1 MDDGVRRVDKAVV
14 CIAIET
20 ELRRGEVA
28 NENSDTRLEV
38 FVKTRKVHVEL
49 HRLPQA
55 NLRVVRIF
63 AAYQQIETCALLVK
77 KIGSHMGADVS
88 G

>member
-49 HRLPQA
+49 HRLPQ
-55 NLRVVRIF
+55 
-63 AAYQQIETCALLVK
+63 LL
-77 KIGSHMGADVS
+77 
-88 G
+88 